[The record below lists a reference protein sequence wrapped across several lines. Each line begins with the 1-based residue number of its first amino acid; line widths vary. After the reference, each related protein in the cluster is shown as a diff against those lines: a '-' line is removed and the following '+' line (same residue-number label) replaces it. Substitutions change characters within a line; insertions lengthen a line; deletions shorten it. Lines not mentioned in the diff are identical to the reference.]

1 MSGRP
6 RIALPCLL
14 AGLLAVGASLRPA
27 PALGE
32 KPIPQQLQGIE
43 IKERLG
49 AQAPLDL
56 PFVDHT
62 GAAVRLRDYMKPGR
76 PVLLVLN
83 YYACPTLCSIVLNGV
98 LDGVRQVGF
107 TIGQEFQMVTV
118 SIDPKEGPALAAA
131 KRASYLQALAQGT
144 AGPGPGGEPQAGH
157 GGPGPG
163 LAGEATQGPMPGKQV
178 GEHDWPFL
186 TGQDANVR
194 ALAEAVGFGYRY
206 DEASRQYA
214 HAAGIFILTPEGRL
228 SRVLYGIEFP
238 RRDLRLALVE
248 ASRGGIS
255 APVERLLLFCFHYD
269 PQVRKYGLTPMGVMR
284 IGGALTLVGLC
295 TLLLVL
301 WRRERRTT
309 VVHD

>member
-1 MSGRP
+1 MSARP
-6 RIALPCLL
+6 RTALLSLL
-14 AGLLAVGASLRPA
+14 AGLLVVGASVRPGQVH
-27 PALGE
+27 GE
-32 KPIPQQLQGIE
+32 EPIPQQLQGIE

-56 PFVDHT
+56 PFVDQT

-98 LDGVRQVGF
+98 LEGVRQVGF
-107 TIGQEFQMVTV
+107 TIGQEFQMVTL

-144 AGPGPGGEPQAGH
+144 
-157 GGPGPG
+157 PGPG
-163 LAGEATQGPMPGKQV
+163 LGAQAGYGEGGPAQAPGPGRQV
-178 GEHDWPFL
+178 GERDWPFL
-186 TGQDANVR
+186 TGQEANVR
-194 ALAEAVGFGYRY
+194 ALADAVGFGYRY
-206 DEASRQYA
+206 DETSKQYA